1 MFEESP
7 NISRIML
14 LRYAYNSNRSM
25 FGVVPMRRQA
35 LKVRLYP
42 SDKQIQVLAQH
53 FGCAR
58 WWWNYGLNQCI
69 ETYKATGKGLSQSGL
84 NSMLPKL
91 KKDKETEWL
100 SECYSQVLQSVSLN
114 LSRAYQNFFEGRA
127 KYPRFKSYHHR
138 QSIQYPQKVKQVN
151 GCLKFPGK
159 VGIVKAKIHR
169 PLDGTIKTVTVS
181 KCPSGKYYAS
191 VLMEYDGDN
200 PTPTD
205 SLHKSGN
212 PPMQLSSTTDGKVV
226 GIDLGIKDFAITY
239 DGDKTSKY
247 ANPKHLY
254 KYQKRLA
261 VKQRIAARKEKGS
274 NRKNK
279 ANKIT
284 ARVYE
289 QISNVRQDYLHKLSR
304 KIVDNNQVVVVE
316 NLNVK
321 GMVRNHKLAKA
332 ISDTSWGT
340 FVNFLD
346 YKLEKEGKVLIEIN
360 RWFPSSKLCS
370 NCHYQIRDLPLEI
383 RAWTCPNC
391 GTHHDRDGNAAQN
404 IRAEGLR
411 LLSSS
416 GMGEANASGEDVR
429 PIRGRKSKMRQSS
442 VKLEANTH
450 PLGECG

>member
-1 MFEESP
+1 
-7 NISRIML
+7 
-14 LRYAYNSNRSM
+14 
-25 FGVVPMRRQA
+25 MRRQA
-35 LKVRLYP
+35 VKVRLYP
-42 SDKQIQVLAQH
+42 TDQQKQILAQH

-84 NSMLPKL
+84 NSMLPAL

-100 SECYSQVLQSVSLN
+100 KDCYSQVLQSVSLN

-127 KYPRFKSYHHR
+127 KYPRFKSYRHR
-138 QSIQYPQKVKQVN
+138 QSIQYPQKVKQIVR
-151 GCLKFPGK
+151 GSDASAFDCLKFPGK
-159 VGIVKAKIHR
+159 VGVVKAILHR

-191 VLMEYDGDN
+191 VLMEYVDAERLPQVGDN
-200 PTPTD
+200 PTP
-205 SLHKSGN
+205 N
-212 PPMQLSSTTDGKVV
+212 TDGKVI

-239 DGDKTSKY
+239 DGNKTSKY
-247 ANPKHLY
+247 ANHKHLY
-254 KYQKRLA
+254 KYQKKLA

-279 ANKIT
+279 ANKIV

-289 QISNVRQDYLHKLSR
+289 QVSNVRQDYLHKLSK

-340 FVNFLD
+340 FVNFLS

-370 NCHYQIRDLPLEI
+370 NCHYQITDLPLEV
-383 RAWTCPNC
+383 RAWTCPSC

-404 IRAEGLR
+404 IRAEGIRMLA
-411 LLSSS
+411 LSNVEVLSSS

-429 PIRGRKSKMRQSS
+429 PTRGRKSKMRQSS